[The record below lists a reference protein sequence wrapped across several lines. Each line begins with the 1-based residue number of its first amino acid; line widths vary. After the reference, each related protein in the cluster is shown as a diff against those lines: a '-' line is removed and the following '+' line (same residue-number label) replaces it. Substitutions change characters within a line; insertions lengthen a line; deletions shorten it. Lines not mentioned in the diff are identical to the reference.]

1 MTHIEPWDRPLY
13 CTAGAS
19 TGPKSIV
26 VQQVLGEREVQKSLD
41 IHVVVPRHKPA
52 IEQIVDVFVKRLR
65 ITSVDVIPDKVIV
78 RGHFEVK
85 ALYVAC
91 RPRHPVHAVEVWPVR
106 FTAYADIRGVR
117 RGTDA
122 DASVMVE
129 FVDYDCEEHTHA
141 HWYKRK
147 GHKHYDSDDCDSDSD
162 SDSHDCDS
170 DDYDD
175 DCDYDDCDYDDD
187 CDECDWHDE
196 CHHHDHKKKHKCKP
210 DCDDDCDCDD
220 HHHHHHDHH
229 CKPHKRPRRRTRRF
243 DVSVVL
249 RITVKAMIDREVL
262 LYQGGLPAKP
272 KG

>member
-1 MTHIEPWDRPLY
+1 MTHIEPWDRPNY

-19 TGPKSIV
+19 AGPKTIM

-52 IEQIVDVFVKRLR
+52 IEQIVDVFVKRLC
-65 ITSVDVIPDKVIV
+65 ITSVDVIPNKVIV
-78 RGHFEVK
+78 RGQFEVK

-91 RPRHPVHAVEVWPVR
+91 RPRHPVHAVEVWPIR

-129 FVDYDCEEHTHA
+129 FVDYDCDEHTRA
-141 HWYKRK
+141 YW
-147 GHKHYDSDDCDSDSD
+147 HKKK
-162 SDSHDCDS
+162 SHDHDWH
-170 DDYDD
+170 D
-175 DCDYDDCDYDDD
+175 DYDDCDDDWDYDDCDDDD
-187 CDECDWHDE
+187 CDDCDCHDE
-196 CHHHDHKKKHKCKP
+196 CHHKHKPHKKHKCKP
-210 DCDDDCDCDD
+210 DCDDDCDCD
-220 HHHHHHDHH
+220 HDYHH
-229 CKPHKRPRRRTRRF
+229 CKPHRPRRRTRRF

-249 RITVKAMIDREVL
+249 RITVKAMTEREVT
-262 LYQGGLPAKP
+262 LYQGYPGGLPAKP

>member
-13 CTAGAS
+13 CTAGAG

-91 RPRHPVHAVEVWPVR
+91 RPRQPVHAVEVWPVR

-117 RGTDA
+117 RGSDA

-162 SDSHDCDS
+162 SDDCDS

-175 DCDYDDCDYDDD
+175 DCDYDDCDDDDD

-229 CKPHKRPRRRTRRF
+229 CKPHKRPRRRTRCF